1 MHLVYHTI
9 PEKIKVLSYDYTT
22 TCVHVSLNNGR
33 STSDF
38 GMAFKIYSLE
48 VQKASDKIIK

>member
-9 PEKIKVLSYDYTT
+9 AEKIKVLYYDYTT

>member
-33 STSDF
+33 STADF
-38 GMAFKIYSLE
+38 GIAFKIYSLE
-48 VQKASDKIIK
+48 VQKASDRIMK